1 MRPRFIRPGQAGM
14 TLLEII
20 IVISLMAVIYAVA
33 LPNFRVASGSEAAT
47 KLGGL
52 ASDIRGAFDMA
63 VLYRR
68 PYRLVIN
75 FVSGDY
81 WLETTDRR
89 DFTLG
94 DSKLDRDPTEE
105 EEKDA
110 QEFFDEEFQQYVDLA
125 GKEIED
131 PENSRTIKPTSPV
144 VNAKEK
150 LRPVKWT
157 KVETRE
163 WGKRSIGPYLFVQD
177 MQTEHHAQKQVPG
190 DLGDKARA
198 FLYFFPTGY
207 AERAVIHVAYRKGD
221 DEVDESRPPFTI
233 TTNPNAGTAE
243 VETGYQEVNVLEYEP
258 S

>member
-1 MRPRFIRPGQAGM
+1 M

-20 IVISLMAVIYAVA
+20 IVISLMAIVYTVA

-47 KLGGL
+47 RLGGL
-52 ASDIRGAFDMA
+52 ASDIRAAFDMA

-68 PYRLVIN
+68 PYRLVVN
-75 FVSGDY
+75 FISGDY

-94 DSKLDRDPTEE
+94 DSQIDRDPTED
-105 EEKDA
+105 EEKEA
-110 QEFFDEEFQQYVDLA
+110 QEFFDEDFQQYVDLA

-131 PENSRTIKPTSPV
+131 PDNNRTIKPASPV

-157 KVETRE
+157 RVESRE
-163 WGKRSIGPYLFVQD
+163 WSKRSIGPYLMVQD
-177 MQTEHHAQKQVPG
+177 MQTEHHKQKQVAG
-190 DLGDKARA
+190 DLAEKARA
-198 FLYFFPTGY
+198 FIYFFPSGY
-207 AERAVIHVAYRKGD
+207 VERAVIHVAYRKGEMDVD
-221 DEVDESRPPFTI
+221 DSKQPFTI
-233 TTNPNAGTAE
+233 ITNPNAGTAE
-243 VETGYQEVNVLEYEP
+243 VENGYQETNVMEYEA